1 MQIIKHKT
9 KILFVDDDKDQ
20 ISSLQKAINLSG
32 MDCIVYTDAQKA
44 LEEINMDVK
53 RDTYNLNN
61 IVQLFKNNKY
71 KKQISTVISDYSMPE
86 LNGVELLN
94 QINNKDIYKILYTG
108 VADEKEGIKALNK
121 DNIDVYYHK
130 GQDIED
136 LINFLREGEDIYFR
150 KLISPYLNK
159 IKEDMYTNILY
170 SKKYNEF
177 FTKIVKNFSVIEYC
191 LIDENGSFILIDKK
205 GKIYTLLVMSNNS
218 LDAELDI
225 AKELKLSKKIV
236 QDIKNKEK
244 MIYISKY
251 NKFEISDII
260 NCEQLDCEDE
270 TIKYAFIKKDI
281 FKIIHP

>member
-130 GQDIED
+130 GPV
-136 LINFLREGEDIYFR
+136 
-150 KLISPYLNK
+150 S
-159 IKEDMYTNILY
+159 YTHLTLP
-170 SKKYNEF
+170 
-177 FTKIVKNFSVIEYC
+177 TK
-191 LIDENGSFILIDKK
+191 
-205 GKIYTLLVMSNNS
+205 
-218 LDAELDI
+218 A
-225 AKELKLSKKIV
+225 
-236 QDIKNKEK
+236 
-244 MIYISKY
+244 
-251 NKFEISDII
+251 
-260 NCEQLDCEDE
+260 
-270 TIKYAFIKKDI
+270 
-281 FKIIHP
+281 